1 MQVEAIYSH
10 GRIEFA
16 QPLHFKRDYVRV
28 IVDVPDDE
36 IDSRTPECNLPAE
49 IISRGQAMLQQYEAI
64 LNAPL
69 PPDVVLPELGAEY
82 QERLEAID
90 LRAQIRKEQER
101 PV

>member
-10 GRIEFA
+10 GRIEFM
-16 QPLHFKRDYVRV
+16 QPLRLKHDYVRV

-36 IDSRTPECNLPAE
+36 IDSQIPQYNLPTE
-49 IISRGQAMLQQYEAI
+49 TISRGQAMLEQYKSI

-69 PPDVVLPELGAEY
+69 PPDADLPELGAEY

-90 LRAQIRKEQER
+90 LRAQIRKEQGR

>member
-10 GRIEFA
+10 GRIELI
-16 QPLHFKRDYVRV
+16 QPLRLKHDHIRV
-28 IVDVPDDE
+28 TVNVPDEE
-36 IDSRTPECNLPAE
+36 IDSQMLQCNLPAE
-49 IISRGQAMLQQYEAI
+49 TISRGQAMLQQYEAI

-69 PPDVVLPELGAEY
+69 PPDADLPELSAEY

-90 LRAQIRKEQER
+90 LRAQIRKEQGR